1 MPWGRERWKFW
12 MKNITMQ
19 PHCRLKH
26 KLCYKAGTSYT
37 TFVVKN
43 RHNRIT
49 VICYNT
55 DHTMVPK
62 MCVKMRFQCIY
73 KIILRW
79 DMFWCWVWDE
89 IWWVWDQFEI
99 SLSLIWDEFEIISW
113 VWDGDY
119 EQWLRQDLKI
129 KIKLWFHGEYLRF
142 HYIYIHGLCKYY
154 HCCQNYIQISI
165 SN

>member
-1 MPWGRERWKFW
+1 MPWGREKMKRFW

-19 PHCRLKH
+19 PRCCCLKH

-62 MCVKMRFQCIY
+62 ICVIMRFQCIY

-79 DMFWCWVWDE
+79 DVLMLSLSLRFDE
-89 IWWVWDQFEI
+89 FEI
-99 SLSLIWDEFEIISW
+99 SLRSVLSLIWDEFEIISW

-142 HYIYIHGLCKYY
+142 HYIYIHGLSQFIVS
-154 HCCQNYIQISI
+154 HI
-165 SN
+165 